1 MALNPAGVVSYLEAG
16 PPLMFDSWG
25 SSCSVPVLNLSE
37 PTSSTS
43 LFFTLAGCRY
53 CCSLSLRCCQGA
65 IVAAAAGGYSQ
76 QLPLPSRRAVP
87 AYLPL
92 LTAVLTTVV
101 FSSRCGPHPGRCAPC
116 HGVAGGWRVA
126 DITGGFLAHTSG
138 PGGALPGL
146 AVLLALPVFITSI
159 VFIVS
164 S

>member
-101 FSSRCGPHPGRCAPC
+101 
-116 HGVAGGWRVA
+116 
-126 DITGGFLAHTSG
+126 
-138 PGGALPGL
+138 
-146 AVLLALPVFITSI
+146 
-159 VFIVS
+159 
-164 S
+164 